1 MRLRTL
7 KFAAY
12 FTDHGVVILTSY
24 CEYVRAH
31 PEDEY
36 NRLYHDSQYGFPLSQ
51 EHLLFERFIFEINQ
65 AGLSWITILKKA
77 GNFRRAYEDFDID
90 RIASYGQRDVT
101 RLLSDAG
108 IIRNRLK
115 INAAIENAKRLQALR
130 SEFGA
135 FKNWLDA
142 HSSLSL
148 DEWTKLFKRTFV
160 FTGGE
165 IVREFLV
172 STGYLPGA
180 HDKECVVYETV
191 AALHPAW
198 MRKL

>member
-1 MRLRTL
+1 M
-7 KFAAY
+7 
-12 FTDHGVVILTSY
+12 TSY
-24 CEYVRAH
+24 CDYVRAH

-36 NRLYHDSQYGFPLSQ
+36 NRIYHDTQYGFPLS
-51 EHLLFERFIFEINQ
+51 EDHLLFERFMLEINQ

-77 GNFRRAYEDFDID
+77 NHFRRAYDNFDVD
-90 RIASYGQRDVT
+90 KIALYGEPDVT

-115 INAAIENAKRLQALR
+115 INAAIENAKRIQAVHGEYN
-130 SEFGA
+130 SFQG
-135 FKNWLDA
+135 WLDA
-142 HSSLSL
+142 HQSFTL
-148 DEWTKLFKRTFV
+148 DEWTRLFKKTFV

-172 STGYLPGA
+172 STGYLAGA
-180 HDKECVVYETV
+180 HEVTCPIYKTV

-198 MRKL
+198 MRKD